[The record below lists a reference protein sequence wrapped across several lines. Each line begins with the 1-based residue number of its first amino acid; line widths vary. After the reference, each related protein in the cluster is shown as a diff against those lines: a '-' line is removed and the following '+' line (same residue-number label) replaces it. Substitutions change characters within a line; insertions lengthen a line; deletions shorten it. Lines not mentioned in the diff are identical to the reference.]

1 MKSHRKLRR
10 AAGSEHIGFEPSGK
24 NSARAGA
31 GSDRTGLTRTR
42 PLTRTRLLRAGLGL
56 LALGLGLLGEAQART
71 VKIVT
76 ADRLELR
83 KMAGTLQA
91 DGTTSEEQEI
101 VVISGQ
107 SVELRLDEDVIL
119 ATRVEY
125 NRTRRTLTIIGAGQ
139 YTTTQ
144 NGSTQVLKGSGLVVD
159 LGSQALTGEDVIISD
174 ANLEIRGEAV
184 SRVPGQLTA
193 QKSYFTPCAKCGR
206 TPNDYAFRAKSV
218 LLYPGD
224 RLVAYEATLLLA
236 GAPLLFL
243 PVVVLPLQDQSRQPR
258 FGLSQDAVDG
268 LTVQA
273 DLPFVIGSTTLGT
286 TLLRYYQN
294 RSPSV
299 GFGVDLHSYAP
310 TAGVEKVDLYA
321 LASPRPSKVVTEN
334 GVSRTV
340 VSGDN
345 EYALNFSVRGRLE
358 LYGSKDGLRYT
369 LGAVRSDL
377 GRADTDPQ
385 RGVTDLSG
393 TASAE
398 FPSVEFGK
406 IEAQVNYQDRIGP
419 PLTVALANV
428 LRREVVI
435 DPGAYRLGKLSADF
449 KVTLG
454 QYTAASNPLSR
465 SAQLQGPN
473 FSTAR
478 LEENHVISFSSAPWT
493 GGTLTLNN
501 TFTGRYYLT
510 GARTVNLSAS
520 VSLNQIFNVSN
531 SVRLN
536 YVYSRQEGT
545 SPFAFDAVFT
555 RPPSGVLSGDI
566 VVTPTPGFTVT
577 ASQSYDYV
585 QPPTAQPPTSFGVR
599 VQKGPVTSNLLLQPN
614 FFTGKLDAAS
624 FDALVGQN
632 LPLLIGLRASYTQGG
647 GAGPISLSADVVG
660 GPRTNTFG
668 VTANWDPRSQSLS
681 SLNLRASAASTQ
693 DTVLTPLSFSA
704 SETINLE
711 TRIPALSDPAAP
723 PPVTQTTV
731 TQRSSLSGQATL
743 NVNGLTL
750 NTTHSL
756 SLPDGNPASDTA
768 FFSVG
773 SQAGSNLNW
782 NLRYGGNYDLSRLG
796 FLRPTLSG
804 TLTATRL
811 GQRLSAQASLNL
823 PGLDQ
828 GLTELGNASVAG
840 SYDFGRAFITGGAY
854 YNRSRQGTG
863 TAAQTVND
871 TLTFQPLTLT
881 LGLGGGPK
889 PGAYL
894 STILR
899 QTLSWQDGVLQPPGR
914 VLPIFVLTVDR
925 CCWAFQIEINPLD
938 GRYGLSL
945 SLPGGDTSV
954 SAFSATANGV
964 SVPLLTPG
972 R

>member
-1 MKSHRKLRR
+1 MKSRRTLRR
-10 AAGSEHIGFEPSGK
+10 AAAFGHVASGHTASESSDKKSF
-24 NSARAGA
+24 RAG
-31 GSDRTGLTRTR
+31 
-42 PLTRTRLLRAGLGL
+42 TRLIRSGLGL
-56 LALGLGLLGEAQART
+56 LALGLGLLGGAQART

-91 DGTTSEEQEI
+91 DGSTSPEQEI

-107 SVELRLDEDVIL
+107 NVELRLDEDVIL

-144 NGSTQVLKGSGLVVD
+144 NGSTQILKGSGLVVD

-193 QKSYFTPCAKCGR
+193 QRSYFTPCAKCGR

-258 FGLSQDAVDG
+258 FGFSQDAIDG

-273 DLPFVIGSTTLGT
+273 DLPFVIGGTTLGT

-299 GFGVDLHSYAP
+299 AFGVDLHSYAP

-321 LASPRPSKVVTEN
+321 LASPRPSTVVTEN

-345 EYALNFSVRGRLE
+345 EYALNFSVRGRLG
-358 LYGSKDGLRYT
+358 LYGSKDGVRYT
-369 LGAVRSDL
+369 LNAVRSDL

-419 PLTVALANV
+419 PATVALANV
-428 LRREVVI
+428 LRRELVI
-435 DPGAYRLGKLSADF
+435 DPGAYQLGKLSADF

-465 SAQLQGPN
+465 VAQLQGPN

-478 LEENHVISFSSAPWT
+478 LEESHVISYSAQPWT

-520 VSLNQIFNVSN
+520 VSLNQVFNVSN
-531 SVRLN
+531 SMRLN
-536 YVYSRQEGT
+536 YVYTRQEGT

-555 RPPSGVLSGDI
+555 RPPTGVLSGDI
-566 VVTPTPGFTVT
+566 AVTPTPGFTIT
-577 ASQSYDYV
+577 ASQAYDYV
-585 QPPTAQPPTSFGVR
+585 QPFSLQPPASFGVR
-599 VQKGPVTSNLLLQPN
+599 LQKGPVSTNLLLQPN

-632 LPLLIGLRASYTQGG
+632 LPLLLGLRASYTRDG

-668 VTANWDPRSQSLS
+668 VTANWDPKSQSLS
-681 SLNLRASAASTQ
+681 SLNLRASAVATR
-693 DTVLTPLSFSA
+693 DAVLTPLSFSA

-723 PPVTQTTV
+723 PLVTQT
-731 TQRSSLSGQATL
+731 SSLNGQATV
-743 NVNGLTL
+743 NVNGLTF

-756 SLPDGNPASDTA
+756 SLPDVNPAADTA

-773 SQAGSNLNW
+773 SQAGTNLNW

-840 SYDFGRAFITGGAY
+840 SYDLGRAFVNGGAY

-863 TAAQTVND
+863 TAAQTVTD

-881 LGLGGGPK
+881 LGLGNGPK

-938 GRYGLSL
+938 GRYSLGL

-954 SAFSATANGV
+954 SAFSATAGGV